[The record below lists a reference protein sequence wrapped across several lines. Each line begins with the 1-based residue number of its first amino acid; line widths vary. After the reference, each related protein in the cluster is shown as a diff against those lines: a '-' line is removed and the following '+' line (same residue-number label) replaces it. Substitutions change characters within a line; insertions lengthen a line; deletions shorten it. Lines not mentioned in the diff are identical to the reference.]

1 LIVAALLAAAVTLL
15 DPSVVTHHSV
25 RLATGATLPYT
36 ATAGTLTLRNDRNE
50 PAANVFY
57 VAYTTGDKRRPV
69 TFLYNGGPG
78 SASLWL
84 HVGAFGPRRI
94 VTSENGTVP
103 PSGGALV
110 DNPSTLLDAS
120 DLVFID
126 PVGTG
131 YSSLAGKG
139 QNKDFWGVDEDI
151 AEFEQFIRRWVT
163 TNERAASPKYLLG
176 ESYGTFR
183 SAGLVDRLQKDGMPF
198 NGIVLLSSL
207 LNYADDFG
215 YPADENIPDAFAI
228 PSEAAVAWYHKK
240 VADAPADLATFIDA
254 ARRFTAEEYLP
265 AILRPTP
272 PDAEAQS
279 RLAARLHGFIGLD
292 AGELQRENLRVSTA
306 RFQAALL
313 RADGEITGRY
323 DGRVAARAA
332 AGRRGQTDPSYDAV
346 APVFLAA
353 FTSYARTEL
362 NWTTDRTYAVL
373 PGTVVNNW
381 NFRRAGFFGRVLA
394 PSVVGDLRDA
404 MQKNP
409 NLRVFAGNGLFDLA
423 TPFYA
428 TEYELANVG
437 VDPAVRAR
445 ITLAT
450 YAAGHMI
457 YLSDEALRALRAD
470 LGAFFTNST

>member
-1 LIVAALLAAAVTLL
+1 
-15 DPSVVTHHSV
+15 
-25 RLATGATLPYT
+25 
-36 ATAGTLTLRNDRNE
+36 
-50 PAANVFY
+50 
-57 VAYTTGDKRRPV
+57 
-69 TFLYNGGPG
+69 
-78 SASLWL
+78 
-84 HVGAFGPRRI
+84 
-94 VTSENGTVP
+94 
-103 PSGGALV
+103 
-110 DNPSTLLDAS
+110 
-120 DLVFID
+120 
-126 PVGTG
+126 
-131 YSSLAGKG
+131 
-139 QNKDFWGVDEDI
+139 
-151 AEFEQFIRRWVT
+151 
-163 TNERAASPKYLLG
+163 
-176 ESYGTFR
+176 
-183 SAGLVDRLQKDGMPF
+183 
-198 NGIVLLSSL
+198 
-207 LNYADDFG
+207 
-215 YPADENIPDAFAI
+215 
-228 PSEAAVAWYHKK
+228 
-240 VADAPADLATFIDA
+240 
-254 ARRFTAEEYLP
+254 
-265 AILRPTP
+265 
-272 PDAEAQS
+272 
-279 RLAARLHGFIGLD
+279 
-292 AGELQRENLRVSTA
+292 
-306 RFQAALL
+306 
-313 RADGEITGRY
+313 
-323 DGRVAARAA
+323 
-332 AGRRGQTDPSYDAV
+332 V